1 LFLTCGDFLMKED
14 GKDKTWKDK
23 TGRKYQSYGVEQ
35 RLERSELE
43 KDEEEREELKDKKEQ
58 STSSLSEES
67 ETGQSSTNIQESG
80 SETAENDDEEGGE
93 EVEFDLEAQIEEF
106 RQQIEEEPENCVHH
120 YNLGEALAELEQ
132 TDEAKAEFERALELD
147 EDKAF
152 SAIIHFSLGGLYYH
166 EMIAGVQGNVVRSS
180 VGLHSQHKAGCQIIE
195 VNDDDYEAPL
205 RQYEDAIKML
215 DSLQADEEIVDHV
228 KENAPKQIADI
239 YYKWASDLI
248 DKSRQ
253 IEVYGGEIKDVKQ
266 SLQYLKKA
274 LELSPNHSQAQLMV
288 KYARKMLQ
296 QGWDIYDEFGFVAKE
311 IQGIG

>member
-1 LFLTCGDFLMKED
+1 MKED

-43 KDEEEREELKDKKEQ
+43 IDEEEHEELIDKKEQ

-106 RQQIEEEPENCVHH
+106 RRQIEEEPENCVHH

-152 SAIIHFSLGGLYYH
+152 SAIIHFGLGGLYYH
-166 EMIAGVQGNVVRSS
+166 EMIAGIQGNVVRSS

-228 KENAPKQIADI
+228 KENAPRQIADI

-296 QGWDIYDEFGFVAKE
+296 EGWDIYDEFGFVAKQ

>member
-1 LFLTCGDFLMKED
+1 MKED

-80 SETAENDDEEGGE
+80 SETAENDEEEE

-106 RQQIEEEPENCVHH
+106 RRQIEEEPENCVHH

-166 EMIAGVQGNVVRSS
+166 EMIAGIQGNVVRSS

-228 KENAPKQIADI
+228 KENAPRQIADI

-296 QGWDIYDEFGFVAKE
+296 EGWDIYDEFGFVAKQ

>member
-1 LFLTCGDFLMKED
+1 MKED

-80 SETAENDDEEGGE
+80 SETAENDDDEEGGE

-166 EMIAGVQGNVVRSS
+166 EMIAGIQGNVVRSS

-228 KENAPKQIADI
+228 KENAPRQIADI

>member
-1 LFLTCGDFLMKED
+1 MKED

-35 RLERSELE
+35 RLEHVELE

-58 STSSLSEES
+58 SSSSLSEES

-80 SETAENDDEEGGE
+80 SETAENDEGEEEEE

-228 KENAPKQIADI
+228 KENAPRQIADI

-296 QGWDIYDEFGFVAKE
+296 EGWDIYDEFGFVAKQ
-311 IQGIG
+311 IQGVG

>member
-1 LFLTCGDFLMKED
+1 MKED

-35 RLERSELE
+35 RLEREELE

-80 SETAENDDEEGGE
+80 SETAENDEDEE

-106 RQQIEEEPENCVHH
+106 RRQIEEEPENCVHH

-166 EMIAGVQGNVVRSS
+166 EMIAGIQGNVVRSS
-180 VGLHSQHKAGCQIIE
+180 VGLHSQHKAGCQIIK

-228 KENAPKQIADI
+228 KENAPRQIGDI

-274 LELSPNHSQAQLMV
+274 LALSPNHSQAQLMV

-296 QGWDIYDEFGFVAKE
+296 EGWDIYDEFGFVAKQ

>member
-1 LFLTCGDFLMKED
+1 MKED

-35 RLERSELE
+35 RLERSESE

-58 STSSLSEES
+58 SSSSLSEES

-80 SETAENDDEEGGE
+80 SETAENDDDEEGGE

-166 EMIAGVQGNVVRSS
+166 EMIAGIQGNVVRSS

-228 KENAPKQIADI
+228 KENAPRQIADI

>member
-1 LFLTCGDFLMKED
+1 MEED

-80 SETAENDDEEGGE
+80 SETAENDEDEE

-166 EMIAGVQGNVVRSS
+166 EMIAGIQGNVVRSS

-274 LELSPNHSQAQLMV
+274 LALSPNHSQAQLMV

-296 QGWDIYDEFGFVAKE
+296 EGWDIYDEFGFVAKQ

>member
-1 LFLTCGDFLMKED
+1 MKED

-80 SETAENDDEEGGE
+80 SETAENDEEEE

-106 RQQIEEEPENCVHH
+106 RRQIEEEPENCVHH

-152 SAIIHFSLGGLYYH
+152 SAIIHFGLGGLYYH
-166 EMIAGVQGNVVRSS
+166 EMIAGIQGNVVRSS

-296 QGWDIYDEFGFVAKE
+296 EGWDIYDEFGFVAKQ

>member
-1 LFLTCGDFLMKED
+1 MEED

-35 RLERSELE
+35 RLGRAELD

-58 STSSLSEES
+58 STSSLPEES
-67 ETGQSSTNIQESG
+67 ETSQSSTNIQEPG
-80 SETAENDDEEGGE
+80 SETSENDEGE
-93 EVEFDLEAQIEEF
+93 EAGEDVEFDLEAQIEEF
-106 RQQIEEEPENCVHH
+106 RRQIEEDPENCVHH

-152 SAIIHFSLGGLYYH
+152 SAIIHFGLGGLYYH
-166 EMIAGVQGNVVRSS
+166 EMIAGIQGNIVRSS

-228 KENAPKQIADI
+228 KENAPRQIADI

-253 IEVYGGEIKDVKQ
+253 IEIYGGEIKDVKQ
-266 SLQYLKKA
+266 SLEYLKKA

-296 QGWDIYDEFGFVAKE
+296 EGWDIYDEFGFVAKE

>member
-1 LFLTCGDFLMKED
+1 MKED

-35 RLERSELE
+35 RLEREELE

-80 SETAENDDEEGGE
+80 SETAENDEDEE

-106 RQQIEEEPENCVHH
+106 RRQIEEEPEHCVHH

-166 EMIAGVQGNVVRSS
+166 EMIAGIQGNVVRSS
-180 VGLHSQHKAGCQIIE
+180 VGLHSQHKAGCQIIK

-228 KENAPKQIADI
+228 KENAPRQIADI

-296 QGWDIYDEFGFVAKE
+296 EGWDIYDEFGFVAKQ

>member
-1 LFLTCGDFLMKED
+1 MKED

-80 SETAENDDEEGGE
+80 SETAENDEDEE

-106 RQQIEEEPENCVHH
+106 RRQIEEEPENCVHH

-166 EMIAGVQGNVVRSS
+166 EMIAGIQGNVVRSS

-228 KENAPKQIADI
+228 KENAPRQIADI

-296 QGWDIYDEFGFVAKE
+296 EGWDIYDEFGFVAKE

>member
-1 LFLTCGDFLMKED
+1 MKED

-35 RLERSELE
+35 RLERVELE
-43 KDEEEREELKDKKEQ
+43 KDEEEREELKDEKEQ

-67 ETGQSSTNIQESG
+67 ETSQNSTNIQESG
-80 SETAENDDEEGGE
+80 SETAENDDDEEGGE

-106 RQQIEEEPENCVHH
+106 RRQIEEEPENCVHH

-152 SAIIHFSLGGLYYH
+152 SAIIHFGLGGLYYH
-166 EMIAGVQGNVVRSS
+166 EMIAGIQGNVVRSS

-228 KENAPKQIADI
+228 KENAPRQIADI

-296 QGWDIYDEFGFVAKE
+296 EGWDIYDEFGFVAKQ

>member
-1 LFLTCGDFLMKED
+1 MKED
-14 GKDKTWKDK
+14 GKDKIWKDK

-35 RLERSELE
+35 RLEREESGKEKE
-43 KDEEEREELKDKKEQ
+43 EGERVEPKDEQEK
-58 STSSLSEES
+58 SISSLSEEN
-67 ETGQSSTNIQESG
+67 EAGQSTTNIQEPGFETTG
-80 SETAENDDEEGGE
+80 SDDEEEGE

-106 RQQIEEEPENCVHH
+106 RRQIEEEPENCVHH
-120 YNLGEALAELEQ
+120 YNLGEALAELEEI
-132 TDEAKAEFERALELD
+132 DEAKAAFEKALELD
-147 EDKAF
+147 QDKAF
-152 SAIIHFSLGGLYYH
+152 SAIIHFGLGGLYHH
-166 EMIAGVQGNVVRSS
+166 ELIAGIQGNVVRSS

-195 VNDDDYEAPL
+195 VNDDDYETPL
-205 RQYEDAIKML
+205 IQYEAAIKTL

-253 IEVYGGEIKDVKQ
+253 IKVYGDEIKDVKQ

-288 KYARKMLQ
+288 KYTRKMLQ
-296 QGWDIYDEFGFVAKE
+296 EGWDIYDEYGFVAKE
-311 IQGIG
+311 IQGVG

>member
-1 LFLTCGDFLMKED
+1 MKED

-35 RLERSELE
+35 RLDRSELE

-67 ETGQSSTNIQESG
+67 ETGQSLTNIQESG
-80 SETAENDDEEGGE
+80 SETAENDEEEE

-106 RQQIEEEPENCVHH
+106 RRQIEEEPENCVHH

-132 TDEAKAEFERALELD
+132 TDEAKAAFERALELD
-147 EDKAF
+147 VDKAF
-152 SAIIHFSLGGLYYH
+152 SAIIHFGLGGLYYH
-166 EMIAGVQGNVVRSS
+166 EMITGIQGNVVRSS

-228 KENAPKQIADI
+228 KENAPRQIADI

-274 LELSPNHSQAQLMV
+274 IELSPNHSQAQLMV

-296 QGWDIYDEFGFVAKE
+296 EGWDIYDEFGFVAKE

>member
-1 LFLTCGDFLMKED
+1 MKED

-35 RLERSELE
+35 RLERPESE

-58 STSSLSEES
+58 SSSSLSEES

-166 EMIAGVQGNVVRSS
+166 EMIAGIQGNVVRSS

-228 KENAPKQIADI
+228 KENAPRQIADI

-296 QGWDIYDEFGFVAKE
+296 QGWDIYDEFGFVAKQ

>member
-1 LFLTCGDFLMKED
+1 MKED

-80 SETAENDDEEGGE
+80 SETAENDEDEEGGE

-106 RQQIEEEPENCVHH
+106 RRQIEEEPENCVHH

-152 SAIIHFSLGGLYYH
+152 SAIIHFGLGGLYYH
-166 EMIAGVQGNVVRSS
+166 EMIAGIQGNVVRSS

-228 KENAPKQIADI
+228 KENAPRQIADI

-296 QGWDIYDEFGFVAKE
+296 EGWDIYDEFGFVAKE

>member
-1 LFLTCGDFLMKED
+1 MNED

-35 RLERSELE
+35 RLEREESD
-43 KDEEEREELKDKKEQ
+43 KDEEDREELEGKQEKL
-58 STSSLSEES
+58 TSSLLDES
-67 ETGQSSTNIQESG
+67 EAIQNTTSAQGTTEI
-80 SETAENDDEEGGE
+80 TENDEDEEE
-93 EVEFDLEAQIEEF
+93 EIEFDLEAQVEEF

-132 TDEAKAEFERALELD
+132 TDEAKVEFERALELD

-152 SAIIHFSLGGLYYH
+152 SSIIHFSLGGLYHH
-166 EMIAGVQGNVVRSS
+166 ELIAGIQGNVVRSS

-195 VNDDDYEAPL
+195 VNDDDYETPL
-205 RQYEDAIKML
+205 RQYEAAIKML

-228 KENAPKQIADI
+228 KENAPMQIADL

-253 IEVYGGEIKDVKQ
+253 IELYGAEVKDVKQ
-266 SLQYLKKA
+266 SLKYLKKA

-288 KYARKMLQ
+288 KYARKMLLE
-296 QGWDIYDEFGFVAKE
+296 GWDIYDEYGFVAKE
-311 IQGIG
+311 IQGTG

>member
-1 LFLTCGDFLMKED
+1 MKED

-80 SETAENDDEEGGE
+80 SETAENDDDEEGGE

-106 RQQIEEEPENCVHH
+106 RRQIEEEPENCVHH

-166 EMIAGVQGNVVRSS
+166 EMIAGIQGNVVRSS

-228 KENAPKQIADI
+228 KENAPRQIADI

-296 QGWDIYDEFGFVAKE
+296 QGWDIYDEFGFVAKQ

>member
-1 LFLTCGDFLMKED
+1 MKED

-43 KDEEEREELKDKKEQ
+43 KDEEEREELKDKKDQ

-80 SETAENDDEEGGE
+80 SETAENDEEEE

-106 RQQIEEEPENCVHH
+106 RRQIEEEPENCVHH

-228 KENAPKQIADI
+228 KENAPRQIADI

-296 QGWDIYDEFGFVAKE
+296 EGWDIYDEFGFVAKE

>member
-1 LFLTCGDFLMKED
+1 MKED

-35 RLERSELE
+35 RLEREELE

-80 SETAENDDEEGGE
+80 SETAENDEDEE

-106 RQQIEEEPENCVHH
+106 RRQIEEEPENCVHH

-166 EMIAGVQGNVVRSS
+166 EMIAGIQGNVVRSS
-180 VGLHSQHKAGCQIIE
+180 VGLHSQHKAGCQIIK

-228 KENAPKQIADI
+228 KENAPRQIGDI

-296 QGWDIYDEFGFVAKE
+296 EGWDIYDEFGFVAKQ

>member
-1 LFLTCGDFLMKED
+1 MKED

-35 RLERSELE
+35 RLERPESE

-67 ETGQSSTNIQESG
+67 EAGQSSTNIQESG
-80 SETAENDDEEGGE
+80 SETAENDDDEEGGE

-166 EMIAGVQGNVVRSS
+166 QMIAGIQGNVVRSS

-195 VNDDDYEAPL
+195 VNDDDYEIPL
-205 RQYEDAIKML
+205 KQYEAAIKML

-253 IEVYGGEIKDVKQ
+253 IKVYGDEIKDVKQ

-288 KYARKMLQ
+288 KYTRKMLQ
-296 QGWDIYDEFGFVAKE
+296 EGWDIYDEYGFVAKE
-311 IQGIG
+311 IQGVG

>member
-1 LFLTCGDFLMKED
+1 MKED

-43 KDEEEREELKDKKEQ
+43 KDEEEREELKDKKVQ

-67 ETGQSSTNIQESG
+67 EIGQSSTNIQESG
-80 SETAENDDEEGGE
+80 SETAENDEEEE

-106 RQQIEEEPENCVHH
+106 RRQIEEEPENCVHH

-228 KENAPKQIADI
+228 KENAPRQIADI

-266 SLQYLKKA
+266 SLKHLKKA

-296 QGWDIYDEFGFVAKE
+296 EGWDIYDEFGFVAKE

>member
-1 LFLTCGDFLMKED
+1 MKED

-35 RLERSELE
+35 RLEHPESE

-58 STSSLSEES
+58 SSSSLSEES

-80 SETAENDDEEGGE
+80 SETAENDEDEVEGE

-106 RQQIEEEPENCVHH
+106 RRQIEEEPENCVHH

-152 SAIIHFSLGGLYYH
+152 SAIIHFGLGGLYYH
-166 EMIAGVQGNVVRSS
+166 EMIAGIQGNVVRSS

-228 KENAPKQIADI
+228 KENAPRQIADI

-296 QGWDIYDEFGFVAKE
+296 EGWDIYDEFGFVAKE

>member
-1 LFLTCGDFLMKED
+1 MKED

-35 RLERSELE
+35 RLERPESE

-58 STSSLSEES
+58 SSSSLSEES

-152 SAIIHFSLGGLYYH
+152 SAIIHFGLGGLYYH

-228 KENAPKQIADI
+228 KENAPRQIADI

-296 QGWDIYDEFGFVAKE
+296 QGWDIYDEFGFVAKQ

>member
-1 LFLTCGDFLMKED
+1 MKED

-35 RLERSELE
+35 RLERPESE

-80 SETAENDDEEGGE
+80 SETAENDEDEEGGE

-106 RQQIEEEPENCVHH
+106 RRQIEEEPENCVHH

-166 EMIAGVQGNVVRSS
+166 EMIAGIQGNVVRSS

-228 KENAPKQIADI
+228 KENAPRQIADI

-296 QGWDIYDEFGFVAKE
+296 EGWDIYDEFGFVAKE

>member
-1 LFLTCGDFLMKED
+1 MKED

-58 STSSLSEES
+58 SSSSLSEES

-80 SETAENDDEEGGE
+80 SETAENDDDEEGGE

-166 EMIAGVQGNVVRSS
+166 EMIAGIQGNVVRSS

-228 KENAPKQIADI
+228 KENAPRQIADI

>member
-1 LFLTCGDFLMKED
+1 MEED

-166 EMIAGVQGNVVRSS
+166 EMIAGIQGNVVRSS

-228 KENAPKQIADI
+228 KENAPRQIADI

-296 QGWDIYDEFGFVAKE
+296 EGWDIYDEFGFVAKQ

>member
-1 LFLTCGDFLMKED
+1 MKED

-106 RQQIEEEPENCVHH
+106 RRQIEEEPENCVHH

-166 EMIAGVQGNVVRSS
+166 EMIAGIQGNVVRSS

-228 KENAPKQIADI
+228 KENAPRQIADI

-296 QGWDIYDEFGFVAKE
+296 EGWDIYDEFGFVAKE

>member
-1 LFLTCGDFLMKED
+1 MKED

-35 RLERSELE
+35 RLER
-43 KDEEEREELKDKKEQ
+43 EELKEEEEEHAKPKEEQ
-58 STSSLSEES
+58 EKAISSLSEEN
-67 ETGQSSTNIQESG
+67 EAGQSTTNIQESG
-80 SETAENDDEEGGE
+80 FETTESDDEEEGE
-93 EVEFDLEAQIEEF
+93 EVEFDLEAQVEEF
-106 RQQIEEEPENCVHH
+106 RRQIEEEPENCVHH
-120 YNLGEALAELEQ
+120 YNLGEALAELEEI
-132 TDEAKAEFERALELD
+132 DEAKAAFEKALELD
-147 EDKAF
+147 QDKAF
-152 SAIIHFSLGGLYYH
+152 SAIIHFSLGGLHHH
-166 EMIAGVQGNVVRSS
+166 ELIAGIQGNVVRSS

-228 KENAPKQIADI
+228 KENAPRQIADI

-296 QGWDIYDEFGFVAKE
+296 EGWDIYDEYGFVAKE
-311 IQGIG
+311 IQGVG

>member
-1 LFLTCGDFLMKED
+1 MKED

-80 SETAENDDEEGGE
+80 SETAENDEGEQEEE

-106 RQQIEEEPENCVHH
+106 RRQIEEEPENCVHH

-166 EMIAGVQGNVVRSS
+166 EMIAGIQGNVVRSS

-228 KENAPKQIADI
+228 KENAPRQIADI

-296 QGWDIYDEFGFVAKE
+296 EGWDIYDEFGFVAKE

>member
-1 LFLTCGDFLMKED
+1 MKED

-35 RLERSELE
+35 RLERPESE
-43 KDEEEREELKDKKEQ
+43 KGEEEREELKDKKEQ
-58 STSSLSEES
+58 SSSSLSEES
-67 ETGQSSTNIQESG
+67 ATGQSSTNIQESG
-80 SETAENDDEEGGE
+80 SETAENDEGEEGEE

-106 RQQIEEEPENCVHH
+106 RRQIEEEPENCVHH

-152 SAIIHFSLGGLYYH
+152 SAIIHFGLGGLYYH
-166 EMIAGVQGNVVRSS
+166 EMIAGIQGNVVRSS

-228 KENAPKQIADI
+228 KENAPRQIADI

-296 QGWDIYDEFGFVAKE
+296 EGWDIYDEFGFVAKE